1 MVLFGDGVGY
11 AKVHWVLRF
20 FVSTTVFL
28 FVTLTKKQVSFS
40 FGSCY

>member
-28 FVTLTKKQVSFS
+28 FATLTKKQVSFS